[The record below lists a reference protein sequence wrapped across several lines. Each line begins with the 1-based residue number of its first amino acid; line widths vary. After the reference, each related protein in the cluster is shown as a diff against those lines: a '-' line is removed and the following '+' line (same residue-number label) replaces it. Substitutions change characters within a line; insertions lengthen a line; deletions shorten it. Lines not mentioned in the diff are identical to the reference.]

1 MGRRL
6 MREKTLQTLYQYEL
20 NEEARSHLIKG
31 QAETLKKEADEDD
44 QSFFKRLSQGVLQQ
58 GVRMDPV
65 IQQYLKKDWMLSRL
79 SLVDR
84 IILRMALYEL
94 VFESDIPTGV
104 TLNEAVELTKIFS
117 TEESAKF
124 INGVLGNI
132 VKDLDEIKERLT
144 MEKREA

>member
-20 NEEARSHLIKG
+20 NEEARSHLIEG
-31 QAETLKKEADEDD
+31 QAETLKKEADVDD
-44 QSFFKRLSQGVLQQ
+44 QSFFRRLSQGVLQQ
-58 GVRMDPV
+58 GARMDPV

-132 VKDLDEIKERLT
+132 VKDLDEIKVRLT